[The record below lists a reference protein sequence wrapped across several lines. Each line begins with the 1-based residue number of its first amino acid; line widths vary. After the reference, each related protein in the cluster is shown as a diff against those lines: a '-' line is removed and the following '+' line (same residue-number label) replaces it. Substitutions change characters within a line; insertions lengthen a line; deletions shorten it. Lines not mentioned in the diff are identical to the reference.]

1 MNRHL
6 RRKNQKKQNQT
17 SGFHK
22 NLLNAI
28 DLHSKKKFKQA
39 ELIYNKLNDLHPD
52 SYDVLRHLG
61 ILYQDQG
68 QHEKA
73 YNFFLK
79 AIEIKPEGFEAIS
92 NLGTIHLYNKN
103 RDLALKCFEKALS
116 INPNYIPAINLC
128 YL

>member
-6 RRKNQKKQNQT
+6 RRKNQKKQTQV
-17 SGFHK
+17 SEFHK

-28 DLHSKKKFKQA
+28 ELHSKKKYKEA
-39 ELIYNKLNDLHPD
+39 EIIYNKLNDLQPD
-52 SYDVLRHLG
+52 NYDVLRHLG
-61 ILYQDQG
+61 ILNQDQG

-79 AIEIKPEGFEAIS
+79 SIEIKPDGFEALS
-92 NLGTIHLYNKN
+92 NLGTIHLFNKN

-116 INPNYIPAINLC
+116 IIWITSQTQ
-128 YL
+128 